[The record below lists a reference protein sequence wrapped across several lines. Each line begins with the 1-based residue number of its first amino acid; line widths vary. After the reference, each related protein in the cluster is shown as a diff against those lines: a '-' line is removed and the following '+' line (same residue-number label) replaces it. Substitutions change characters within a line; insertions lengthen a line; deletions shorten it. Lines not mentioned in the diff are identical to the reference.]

1 MKKGGYQILDL
12 GGVDVGTAAA
22 TIAGTYGV
30 IENGNGKP
38 ILVSGLNDG
47 SKVYRDFFANAVK
60 GDDLY
65 LLPIDQG
72 YNLKVTK
79 ANAVSIQAVA

>member
-22 TIAGTYGV
+22 TIAGTYG
-30 IENGNGKP
+30 ILENGNGKP

-60 GDDLY
+60 GDGLY

-72 YNLKVTK
+72 YNLKVTS
-79 ANAVSIQAVA
+79 ASSVSIQAVA

>member
-12 GGVDVGTAAA
+12 GGVSVGSGA
-22 TIAGTYGV
+22 TIAGAYATL
-30 IENGNGKP
+30 ENGNGKP
-38 ILVSGLNDG
+38 VLVSGLNDG
-47 SKVYRDFFANAVK
+47 SKIYRDFFANAVK
-60 GDDLY
+60 GEDLY

-79 ANAVSIQAVA
+79 LDAVSIQAVA